1 MKKKISIWLE
11 AARLRTL
18 PLSIAGI
25 IVGNGL
31 AFVGGNFS
39 PLLFFFALLTTIS
52 FQVLSNFAND
62 YGDGVKGTDN
72 AQRLGPARVLQQGL
86 LTREEL
92 KKGMQLCTAFSL
104 LSALTLIWLSFDKT
118 QLYAALLFL
127 ALGIVSIVSAIKY
140 TVGDSAYGYYALGDL
155 FVFIFFGGVSVL
167 GSFYLQAQFLTLELL
182 LPAISIGV
190 FSTAILNLN
199 NLRDMENDLTSNKIT
214 LPILLGL
221 VKGKRYHYFLILVGF
236 LSTLSYGYLMG
247 GEYLYFLPLLMII
260 PFGKHLHRVSNSSGG
275 KAFDPELKVVA
286 LSTFAFS
293 ILFVTGFIVDALW

>member
-190 FSTAILNLN
+190 FSTAVLNLN

-275 KAFDPELKVVA
+275 KAFDPELKVVT